1 MLPIKEH
8 SNTQTLA
15 KTLSALLMFSIFKI
29 VLSHVYSYVFII
41 IRNLIKIFTTVT
53 GIHAVMT

>member
-1 MLPIKEH
+1 MF
-8 SNTQTLA
+8 A

-29 VLSHVYSYVFII
+29 VIFHVYSYIFITI
-41 IRNLIKIFTTVT
+41 SNLIKIFTTVA